1 MIQGVLLDAV
11 REHEPLLA
19 VTLTMPLPPADGKLA
34 LGGFNEKKHW
44 ADAEE
49 ATARVRESRITK
61 RKQFRLDNKI
71 PDLKLNPAPPGKV
84 ASKTF

>member
-1 MIQGVLLDAV
+1 VIQGELVDAV
-11 REHEPLLA
+11 RAQPPLLA
-19 VTLTMPLPPADGKLA
+19 VTLTMPLPPVDGKLA

-44 ADAEE
+44 ADAES
-49 ATARVRESRITK
+49 AAAIVRESRITK